1 MKTQFKLWMIKR
13 GSTLRMSTI
22 GMDQNLSAHKA
33 AEVAMKARKK
43 DVLNRWLLSLP
54 ALAIIF
60 FAAAGP
66 LLIVLI
72 YSFLVPGDYTG
83 VKWIFT
89 TENWYNVILERDI
102 FDDSLVWADAH
113 LLIFWRSIKLS
124 FLTTVLTAVFGIPTA
139 YFIATRSARSRNVW
153 LFLITI
159 PFWTNL
165 LVRTYAIQ
173 ELIRNQG
180 VINNFLQWVG
190 VIDAPIEMM
199 FTDFAVAFGM
209 TYVYLPLMVLPV
221 YASIE
226 KLDFRL
232 VEGAYDLYA
241 SRWNCFRR
249 VMLPLIRPGV
259 IAGSILVF
267 VPCLGAYVTPRV
279 LGGGNQL
286 MIGNLIGLQFG
297 QGRNWPL
304 GAALSLTLM
313 IMVLVALLYFVK
325 ISNSENKQ
333 NV

>member
-1 MKTQFKLWMIKR
+1 MTSSIDIEKN
-13 GSTLRMSTI
+13 S
-22 GMDQNLSAHKA
+22 SAKKA
-33 AEVAMKARKK
+33 ADVVMRARKK
-43 DVLNRWLLSLP
+43 DSLNRWLLSLP
-54 ALAIIF
+54 ALAIIV

-66 LLIVLI
+66 LLIVLL

-102 FDDSLVWADAH
+102 FDDNLVWADAH

-124 FLTTVLTAVFGIPTA
+124 FLTTVLTALFGIPTA
-139 YFIATRSARSRNVW
+139 YFIATRSPTSRNVW

-190 VIDAPIEMM
+190 IIDAPIEMM

-313 IMVLVALLYFVK
+313 VMVLVALLYFVK
-325 ISNSENKQ
+325 ISNSENKRD
-333 NV
+333 V

>member
-1 MKTQFKLWMIKR
+1 MTSSIDIEK
-13 GSTLRMSTI
+13 
-22 GMDQNLSAHKA
+22 NLSAKKA
-33 AEVAMKARKK
+33 ADVVMRARKK
-43 DVLNRWLLSLP
+43 DSLNRWLLSLP
-54 ALAIIF
+54 ALAIIV

-66 LLIVLI
+66 LLIVLV

-102 FDDSLVWADAH
+102 FDDNLVWADAH

-124 FLTTVLTAVFGIPTA
+124 FLTTVLTALFGIPTA
-139 YFIATRSARSRNVW
+139 YFIATRSTTSRNVW

-190 VIDAPIEMM
+190 IIDSPIEMM

-313 IMVLVALLYFVK
+313 VMVLVALLYFVK
-325 ISNSENKQ
+325 ISNSENKH

>member
-13 GSTLRMSTI
+13 GSTLRMSAI
-22 GMDQNLSAHKA
+22 NMDQNLSAHKA

-325 ISNSENKQ
+325 ISNSENKR

>member
-1 MKTQFKLWMIKR
+1 MTSSIDIEK
-13 GSTLRMSTI
+13 
-22 GMDQNLSAHKA
+22 NLSAKKA
-33 AEVAMKARKK
+33 ADVVMRARKK
-43 DVLNRWLLSLP
+43 DSLNRWLLSLP
-54 ALAIIF
+54 ALAIIV

-66 LLIVLI
+66 LLIVLL

-102 FDDSLVWADAH
+102 FDDNLVWADAH

-124 FLTTVLTAVFGIPTA
+124 FLTTVLTALFGIPTA
-139 YFIATRSARSRNVW
+139 YFIATRRARSRNVW

-180 VINNFLQWVG
+180 VINNFLQWIG
-190 VIDAPIEMM
+190 IIDAPIEMM

-259 IAGSILVF
+259 IAGSLLVF

-313 IMVLVALLYFVK
+313 VMVLVALLYFVK
-325 ISNSENKQ
+325 ISNSENKRD
-333 NV
+333 V

>member
-1 MKTQFKLWMIKR
+1 MTSSIDIEKN
-13 GSTLRMSTI
+13 S
-22 GMDQNLSAHKA
+22 SAKKA
-33 AEVAMKARKK
+33 ADVVIRARKK
-43 DVLNRWLLSLP
+43 DSLNRWLLSLP
-54 ALAIIF
+54 ALAIIV

-66 LLIVLI
+66 LLIVLL

-102 FDDSLVWADAH
+102 FDDNLVWADAH

-124 FLTTVLTAVFGIPTA
+124 FLTTVLTALFGIPTA
-139 YFIATRSARSRNVW
+139 YFIATRSATSRNVW

-190 VIDAPIEMM
+190 IIDAPIEMM

-241 SRWNCFRR
+241 SRWNCFWR

-267 VPCLGAYVTPRV
+267 VPC
-279 LGGGNQL
+279 
-286 MIGNLIGLQFG
+286 
-297 QGRNWPL
+297 
-304 GAALSLTLM
+304 
-313 IMVLVALLYFVK
+313 
-325 ISNSENKQ
+325 
-333 NV
+333 

>member
-1 MKTQFKLWMIKR
+1 MTSSIDIEK
-13 GSTLRMSTI
+13 
-22 GMDQNLSAHKA
+22 NLSAKKA
-33 AEVAMKARKK
+33 ADVVMRARKK
-43 DVLNRWLLSLP
+43 DSLNRWLLSLP
-54 ALAIIF
+54 ALAIIV

-66 LLIVLI
+66 LLIVLL

-102 FDDSLVWADAH
+102 FDDNLVWADAH

-124 FLTTVLTAVFGIPTA
+124 FLTTVLTALFGIPTA
-139 YFIATRSARSRNVW
+139 YFIATRSATSRNVW

-190 VIDAPIEMM
+190 IIDAPIEMM

-313 IMVLVALLYFVK
+313 VMVLVALLYFVK
-325 ISNSENKQ
+325 ISNSENKRD
-333 NV
+333 V

>member
-1 MKTQFKLWMIKR
+1 MTSSIDIDKH
-13 GSTLRMSTI
+13 
-22 GMDQNLSAHKA
+22 LSAKKA
-33 AEVAMKARKK
+33 ADVVMRARKK
-43 DVLNRWLLSLP
+43 DSLNRWLLSLP
-54 ALAIIF
+54 ALAIIV

-66 LLIVLI
+66 LLIVLL

-102 FDDSLVWADAH
+102 FDDNLVWADAH

-124 FLTTVLTAVFGIPTA
+124 FLTTVLTALFGIPTA
-139 YFIATRSARSRNVW
+139 YFIATRSTTSRNVW

-190 VIDAPIEMM
+190 IIDAPIEMM

-313 IMVLVALLYFVK
+313 VMVLVALLYFVK
-325 ISNSENKQ
+325 ISNSENKRD
-333 NV
+333 V

>member
-1 MKTQFKLWMIKR
+1 MKSAIDIEK
-13 GSTLRMSTI
+13 
-22 GMDQNLSAHKA
+22 NLSAKKA
-33 AEVAMKARKK
+33 ADVVMRARKK
-43 DVLNRWLLSLP
+43 DIRNRWLLSLP
-54 ALAIIF
+54 ALAIIV

-66 LLIVLI
+66 LVIVLL

-124 FLTTVLTAVFGIPTA
+124 FLTTVLTALFGIPTA
-139 YFIATRSARSRNVW
+139 YFIATRSARSRNAW

-190 VIDAPIEMM
+190 IIDSPIEMM

-313 IMVLVALLYFVK
+313 VMVLVALLYFVK
-325 ISNSENKQ
+325 ISNSENKR

>member
-1 MKTQFKLWMIKR
+1 MIEA
-13 GSTLRMSTI
+13 TDMNT
-22 GMDQNLSAHKA
+22 NNSAERA
-33 AEVAMKARKK
+33 AFVALHAQKK
-43 DVLNRWLLSLP
+43 DIRNRWLLSLP
-54 ALAIIF
+54 ALSIIF

-66 LLIVLI
+66 LIIVVL

-89 TENWYNVILERDI
+89 TENWFNVILERDI
-102 FDDSLVWADAH
+102 FDDNLVWADAH
-113 LLIFWRSIKLS
+113 LTIFWRSVKLS
-124 FLTTVLTAVFGIPTA
+124 LLTTVLTAIFGIPTA
-139 YFIATRSARSRNVW
+139 YFIATRSSRSRNLW

-180 VINNFLQWVG
+180 VINNFLQWTG
-190 VIDAPIEMM
+190 LTDAPIEMM

-209 TYVYLPLMVLPV
+209 TYVYLPLMALPV

-241 SRWNCFRR
+241 SRWECFRR
-249 VMLPLIRPGV
+249 VILPLVRPGL

-304 GAALSLTLM
+304 GAALSLALM
-313 IMVLVALLYFVK
+313 AMVLVALLYFVK
-325 ISNSENKQ
+325 VSNSENNR

>member
-1 MKTQFKLWMIKR
+1 MT
-13 GSTLRMSTI
+13 STI
-22 GMDQNLSAHKA
+22 DIEKNLSAKKA
-33 AEVAMKARKK
+33 ADVVMRARKK
-43 DVLNRWLLSLP
+43 DIRNRWLLSLP
-54 ALAIIF
+54 ALAIIV

-66 LLIVLI
+66 LVIVLL

-124 FLTTVLTAVFGIPTA
+124 LLTTVLTALFGIPTA
-139 YFIATRSARSRNVW
+139 YFIATRSARSRNAW

-190 VIDAPIEMM
+190 IIDAPIEMM

-313 IMVLVALLYFVK
+313 VMVLVALLYFVK
-325 ISNSENKQ
+325 ISNSENKR

>member
-1 MKTQFKLWMIKR
+1 MTSSIDIEK
-13 GSTLRMSTI
+13 
-22 GMDQNLSAHKA
+22 NLSAKKA
-33 AEVAMKARKK
+33 ADVVMRARKK
-43 DVLNRWLLSLP
+43 DSLNRWLLSLP
-54 ALAIIF
+54 ALAIIV

-66 LLIVLI
+66 LLIVLL

-102 FDDSLVWADAH
+102 FDDNLVWADAH

-124 FLTTVLTAVFGIPTA
+124 FLTTVLTALFGIPTA

-190 VIDAPIEMM
+190 IIDAPIEMM

-241 SRWNCFRR
+241 SRWNCFWR
-249 VMLPLIRPGV
+249 VMLPLVRPGV

-313 IMVLVALLYFVK
+313 VMVLVALLYFVK
-325 ISNSENKQ
+325 ISNSENKRD
-333 NV
+333 V

>member
-1 MKTQFKLWMIKR
+1 MTSSIDIEKN
-13 GSTLRMSTI
+13 S
-22 GMDQNLSAHKA
+22 SAKKA
-33 AEVAMKARKK
+33 ADVVIRARKK
-43 DVLNRWLLSLP
+43 DSLNRWLLSLP
-54 ALAIIF
+54 ALAIIV

-66 LLIVLI
+66 LLIVLL

-102 FDDSLVWADAH
+102 FDDNLVWADAH

-124 FLTTVLTAVFGIPTA
+124 FLTTVLTALFGIPTA
-139 YFIATRSARSRNVW
+139 YFIATRSTTSRNVW

-190 VIDAPIEMM
+190 IIDAPIEMM

-313 IMVLVALLYFVK
+313 VMVLVALLYFVK
-325 ISNSENKQ
+325 ISNSENKRD
-333 NV
+333 V

>member
-1 MKTQFKLWMIKR
+1 MTSSIDIEK
-13 GSTLRMSTI
+13 
-22 GMDQNLSAHKA
+22 NLSAKKA
-33 AEVAMKARKK
+33 ADVVMRARKK
-43 DVLNRWLLSLP
+43 DSLNRWLLSLP
-54 ALAIIF
+54 ALAIIV

-66 LLIVLI
+66 LLIVLL

-102 FDDSLVWADAH
+102 FDDNLVWADAH

-124 FLTTVLTAVFGIPTA
+124 FLTTVLTALFGIPTA

-190 VIDAPIEMM
+190 IIDAPIEMM

-313 IMVLVALLYFVK
+313 VMVLVALLYFVK
-325 ISNSENKQ
+325 ISNSENKRD
-333 NV
+333 V

>member
-1 MKTQFKLWMIKR
+1 MIKH

-190 VIDAPIEMM
+190 IIDAPIEMM

-325 ISNSENKQ
+325 ISNSENKR

>member
-1 MKTQFKLWMIKR
+1 MI
-13 GSTLRMSTI
+13 STI
-22 GMDQNLSAHKA
+22 DIEKNLSAKKA
-33 AEVAMKARKK
+33 ADVVMRARKK
-43 DVLNRWLLSLP
+43 DIRNRWLLSLP
-54 ALAIIF
+54 ALAIIV

-66 LLIVLI
+66 LVIVLL

-124 FLTTVLTAVFGIPTA
+124 LLTTVLTALFGIPTA
-139 YFIATRSARSRNVW
+139 YFIATRSARSRNAW

-190 VIDAPIEMM
+190 IIDSPIEMM

-313 IMVLVALLYFVK
+313 VMVLVALLYFVK
-325 ISNSENKQ
+325 ISNSENKR

>member
-1 MKTQFKLWMIKR
+1 MT
-13 GSTLRMSTI
+13 STI
-22 GMDQNLSAHKA
+22 DLEKNLSAKNA
-33 AEVAMKARKK
+33 ADVVMRARKK
-43 DVLNRWLLSLP
+43 DILNRWLLSLP
-54 ALAIIF
+54 ALAIIV

-66 LLIVLI
+66 LVIVLL

-124 FLTTVLTAVFGIPTA
+124 FLTTVLTALFGIPTA
-139 YFIATRSARSRNVW
+139 YFIATRSARSRNAW

-190 VIDAPIEMM
+190 IIDSPIEMM

-313 IMVLVALLYFVK
+313 VMVLVALLYFVK
-325 ISNSENKQ
+325 ISNSENKR

>member
-1 MKTQFKLWMIKR
+1 MTSSIDIEK
-13 GSTLRMSTI
+13 
-22 GMDQNLSAHKA
+22 NLSAKKA
-33 AEVAMKARKK
+33 ADVVMRARKK
-43 DVLNRWLLSLP
+43 DSLNRWLLSLP
-54 ALAIIF
+54 ALAIIV

-66 LLIVLI
+66 LLIVLL

-102 FDDSLVWADAH
+102 FDDNLVWADAH

-124 FLTTVLTAVFGIPTA
+124 FLTTVLTALFGIPTA

-190 VIDAPIEMM
+190 IIDAPIEMM

-241 SRWNCFRR
+241 SRWNCFWR

-313 IMVLVALLYFVK
+313 VMVLVALLYFVK
-325 ISNSENKQ
+325 ISNSENKRD
-333 NV
+333 V

>member
-1 MKTQFKLWMIKR
+1 MIKR

-325 ISNSENKQ
+325 ISNSESKR

>member
-13 GSTLRMSTI
+13 RSTLRMSTI

-43 DVLNRWLLSLP
+43 DVLNRWLLSIP

-325 ISNSENKQ
+325 ISNSESKR

>member
-1 MKTQFKLWMIKR
+1 MTSSIDIEK
-13 GSTLRMSTI
+13 
-22 GMDQNLSAHKA
+22 NLSAKKA
-33 AEVAMKARKK
+33 ADVVMRARKK
-43 DVLNRWLLSLP
+43 DSLNRWLLSLP
-54 ALAIIF
+54 ALAIII

-66 LLIVLI
+66 LLIVLL

-102 FDDSLVWADAH
+102 FDDNLVWADAH

-124 FLTTVLTAVFGIPTA
+124 FLTTVLTALFGIPTA
-139 YFIATRSARSRNVW
+139 YFIATRSATSRNVW

-190 VIDAPIEMM
+190 IIDAPIEMM

-313 IMVLVALLYFVK
+313 VMVLVALLYFVK
-325 ISNSENKQ
+325 ISNSENKRD
-333 NV
+333 V

>member
-1 MKTQFKLWMIKR
+1 
-13 GSTLRMSTI
+13 MSTI
-22 GMDQNLSAHKA
+22 NVHDIQGLSTYANN
-33 AEVAMKARKK
+33 VR
-43 DVLNRWLLSLP
+43 LP
-54 ALAIIF
+54 NGHQLRIDGTIKLPEWTTSTRPSGEIGQIGWNGELGRFEA
-60 FAAAGP
+60 
-66 LLIVLI
+66 
-72 YSFLVPGDYTG
+72 YTG

-124 FLTTVLTAVFGIPTA
+124 FLTTVLTALFGIPTA
-139 YFIATRSARSRNVW
+139 YFIATRSARSRNAW

-190 VIDAPIEMM
+190 IIDSPIEMM

-313 IMVLVALLYFVK
+313 VMVLVALLYFVK
-325 ISNSENKQ
+325 ISNSENKR

>member
-1 MKTQFKLWMIKR
+1 MTSSIDIEK
-13 GSTLRMSTI
+13 
-22 GMDQNLSAHKA
+22 NLSAKKA
-33 AEVAMKARKK
+33 ADVVMRARKK
-43 DVLNRWLLSLP
+43 DSLNRWLLSLP
-54 ALAIIF
+54 ALAIIV

-66 LLIVLI
+66 LLIVLL

-124 FLTTVLTAVFGIPTA
+124 FLTTVLTALFGIPTA
-139 YFIATRSARSRNVW
+139 YFIATRSARSRNAW

-190 VIDAPIEMM
+190 IIDAPIEMM

-313 IMVLVALLYFVK
+313 VMVLVALLYFVK
-325 ISNSENKQ
+325 ISNSENKR

>member
-1 MKTQFKLWMIKR
+1 MTSSIDIEK
-13 GSTLRMSTI
+13 
-22 GMDQNLSAHKA
+22 NLSAKKA
-33 AEVAMKARKK
+33 ADVVMRARKK
-43 DVLNRWLLSLP
+43 DSLNRWLLSLP
-54 ALAIIF
+54 ALAIIV

-66 LLIVLI
+66 LLIVLL

-102 FDDSLVWADAH
+102 FDDNLVWADAH

-124 FLTTVLTAVFGIPTA
+124 FLTTVLTALFGIPTA

-180 VINNFLQWVG
+180 VINNFLQWIG
-190 VIDAPIEMM
+190 IIDAPIEMM

-313 IMVLVALLYFVK
+313 VMVLVALLYFVK
-325 ISNSENKQ
+325 ISNSENKRD
-333 NV
+333 V

>member
-1 MKTQFKLWMIKR
+1 MTSSIDIEKN
-13 GSTLRMSTI
+13 S
-22 GMDQNLSAHKA
+22 SAKKA
-33 AEVAMKARKK
+33 ADVVIRARKK
-43 DVLNRWLLSLP
+43 DSLNRWLLSLP
-54 ALAIIF
+54 ALAIIV

-66 LLIVLI
+66 LLIVLL

-102 FDDSLVWADAH
+102 FDDNLVWADAH

-124 FLTTVLTAVFGIPTA
+124 FLTTVLTALFGIPTA
-139 YFIATRSARSRNVW
+139 YFIATRSTTSRNVW

-190 VIDAPIEMM
+190 IIDAPIEMM

-241 SRWNCFRR
+241 SRWNCFWR

-267 VPCLGAYVTPRV
+267 VPC
-279 LGGGNQL
+279 
-286 MIGNLIGLQFG
+286 
-297 QGRNWPL
+297 
-304 GAALSLTLM
+304 
-313 IMVLVALLYFVK
+313 
-325 ISNSENKQ
+325 
-333 NV
+333 

>member
-1 MKTQFKLWMIKR
+1 MTSSIDIEK
-13 GSTLRMSTI
+13 
-22 GMDQNLSAHKA
+22 NLSAKKA
-33 AEVAMKARKK
+33 ADVVMRARKK
-43 DVLNRWLLSLP
+43 DSLNRWLLSLP
-54 ALAIIF
+54 ALAIIV

-66 LLIVLI
+66 LLIVLL

-102 FDDSLVWADAH
+102 FDDNLVWADAH

-124 FLTTVLTAVFGIPTA
+124 FLTTVLTALFGIPTA
-139 YFIATRSARSRNVW
+139 YFIATRSTTSRNVW

-190 VIDAPIEMM
+190 IIDAPIEMM

-313 IMVLVALLYFVK
+313 VMVLVALLYFVK
-325 ISNSENKQ
+325 ISNSENKRD
-333 NV
+333 V

>member
-1 MKTQFKLWMIKR
+1 MI
-13 GSTLRMSTI
+13 STI
-22 GMDQNLSAHKA
+22 DIEKNLSAKKA
-33 AEVAMKARKK
+33 ADVVMRARKK
-43 DVLNRWLLSLP
+43 DIRNRWLLSLP
-54 ALAIIF
+54 ALAIIV

-66 LLIVLI
+66 LVIVLL

-124 FLTTVLTAVFGIPTA
+124 LLTTVLTALFGIPTA
-139 YFIATRSARSRNVW
+139 YFIATRSARSRNAW

-180 VINNFLQWVG
+180 VINNFLQWIG
-190 VIDAPIEMM
+190 IIDSPIEMM

-297 QGRNWPL
+297 QGRNLPL

-313 IMVLVALLYFVK
+313 VMVLVALLYFVK
-325 ISNSENKQ
+325 ISNSENKR

>member
-1 MKTQFKLWMIKR
+1 MTSSIDIEK
-13 GSTLRMSTI
+13 
-22 GMDQNLSAHKA
+22 NLSAKKA
-33 AEVAMKARKK
+33 ADVVMRARKK
-43 DVLNRWLLSLP
+43 DSLNRWLLSLP
-54 ALAIIF
+54 ALAIIV

-66 LLIVLI
+66 LLIVLL

-102 FDDSLVWADAH
+102 FDDNLVWADAH

-124 FLTTVLTAVFGIPTA
+124 FLTTVLTALFGIPTA

-190 VIDAPIEMM
+190 IIDAPIEMM

-241 SRWNCFRR
+241 SRWNCFMR

-313 IMVLVALLYFVK
+313 VMVLVALLYFVK
-325 ISNSENKQ
+325 ISNSENKRD
-333 NV
+333 V

>member
-1 MKTQFKLWMIKR
+1 MT
-13 GSTLRMSTI
+13 STI
-22 GMDQNLSAHKA
+22 DIEKNLSAKKA
-33 AEVAMKARKK
+33 ADVVMRARKK
-43 DVLNRWLLSLP
+43 DIRNRWLLSLP
-54 ALAIIF
+54 ALAIIV

-66 LLIVLI
+66 LVIVLL

-124 FLTTVLTAVFGIPTA
+124 FLTTVLTALFGIPTA
-139 YFIATRSARSRNVW
+139 YFIATRSARSRNAW

-190 VIDAPIEMM
+190 IIDSPIEMM

-313 IMVLVALLYFVK
+313 VMVLVALLYFVK
-325 ISNSENKQ
+325 ISNSENKR

>member
-1 MKTQFKLWMIKR
+1 MT
-13 GSTLRMSTI
+13 STI
-22 GMDQNLSAHKA
+22 DLEKNLSAKNA
-33 AEVAMKARKK
+33 ADVVMRARKK
-43 DVLNRWLLSLP
+43 DIRNRWLLSLP
-54 ALAIIF
+54 ALAIIV

-66 LLIVLI
+66 LVIVLL

-124 FLTTVLTAVFGIPTA
+124 FLTTVLTALFGIPTA
-139 YFIATRSARSRNVW
+139 YFIATRSARSRNAW

-190 VIDAPIEMM
+190 IIDSPIEMM

-313 IMVLVALLYFVK
+313 VMVLVALLYFVK
-325 ISNSENKQ
+325 ISNSENKR